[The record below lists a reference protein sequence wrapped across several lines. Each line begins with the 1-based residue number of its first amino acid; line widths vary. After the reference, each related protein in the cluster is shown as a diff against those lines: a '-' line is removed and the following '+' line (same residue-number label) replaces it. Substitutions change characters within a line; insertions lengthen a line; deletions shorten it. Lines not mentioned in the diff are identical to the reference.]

1 MRIDVLTIFP
11 EYFSGPLDASLLGKA
26 RAAGLVQVTA
36 HDLRDW
42 AIDRHRTVDGLPYGG
57 GAGMVMKP
65 EPFFDAVEGLY
76 GSIEARPRTVML
88 TPRGQPLRQPLVAEF
103 AAEPALTILC
113 GRYEGVD
120 ERVHTG
126 LATDEVSIGDFVLA
140 GGEAAAV
147 VLVEAVT
154 RLVPGVM
161 GNEASA
167 TDESFAAG
175 LLEHPQYTRPPTY
188 RGMAVPEVLRSGDHA
203 RVAAWRHEQAVART
217 AATRPD
223 LYERW
228 LAAGSGEDEQ
238 PSSGGRGGQDP
249 SPRGRGEGDRL

>member
-11 EYFSGPLDASLLGKA
+11 EYFSGPLEASLLGKA
-26 RAAGLVQVTA
+26 RAAGLVEVTA
-36 HDLRDW
+36 HDLRGW
-42 AIDRHRTVDGLPYGG
+42 AVDRHRTVDDLPYGG

-65 EPFFDAVEGLY
+65 EPFFEAVEGLY
-76 GSIEARPRTVML
+76 GSIETRPRTVML
-88 TPRGQPLRQPLVAEF
+88 TPRGRPLRQPLVAEL
-103 AAEPALTILC
+103 AGEPALTILC

-120 ERVHTG
+120 ERVHAG

-188 RGMAVPEVLRSGDHA
+188 RGLAVPEVLRSGDHA

-217 AATRPD
+217 AAARPD

-228 LAAGSGEDEQ
+228 LAAQSDEQ
-238 PSSGGRGGQDP
+238 DPPSDERGGQQPP
-249 SPRGRGEGDRL
+249 SRGRGEGDRL

>member
-11 EYFSGPLDASLLGKA
+11 EYFSGPLNASLLGKA

-42 AIDRHRTVDGLPYGG
+42 AVDRHRTVDGLPYGG

-88 TPRGQPLRQPLVAEF
+88 TPRGRPLQQPLVAEF
-103 AAEPALTILC
+103 AGEPALTILC

-161 GNEASA
+161 GNESSA
-167 TDESFAAG
+167 TDESFASG

-228 LAAGSGEDEQ
+228 LAAASGEDEE
-238 PSSGGRGGQDP
+238 PRSGGHGGQDP
-249 SPRGRGEGDRL
+249 SSRGRGEGDRL